1 MNILS
6 LMSATPDTRQAKD
19 ASDRPQRGFT
29 AVVYF
34 HGMGR
39 QRHYEEMCR
48 LVEGLDRW
56 VYRAHLSDESEYPG
70 QHLEEVEGR
79 DEELKEGSNT
89 RLISYMKAQ
98 YLLKDGERERV
109 RFYEGYWAP
118 ETSDGTTLRSVVLW
132 LGRQWFR
139 PALLLR
145 TPWRGFEQLRRGDLA
160 ALSSSPGGERLRQ
173 GGEDPLPEL
182 VGMYHDF
189 HDMEARRR
197 YPRGRF
203 RDFLEFLGAKEDG
216 AALLPAAKAWGRFH
230 FLRQVWNWVLVT
242 TVFVAALAIFFGVYG
257 SVSWALRAAST
268 WLPSLALPASGATA
282 LKATLGILAVLG
294 GGRFLTEYLGDVQQ
308 FATYEE
314 AQALY
319 RRRSAI
325 LEESCRLLRHVL
337 SNPACKRVVVVGHS
351 LGSAVA
357 LDSLLNL
364 RRANKVANPQDPLKG
379 PLPLSKIEHFITLA
393 SPIDKINYFFSA
405 VHSRF
410 HRYERLSDDLRGD
423 IGSPPFSKV
432 GLQPHIHWINFW
444 DRGDI
449 IGGPIHT
456 LGGVRLRRQRVD
468 NVRIAQ
474 FRLPDPG
481 ASHNAYFVN
490 ETVLKSIFRVVFF
503 GDYGFLRLPPPPEG
517 RAAEYPWLGPGKGSA
532 VQNVLLGLLIALP
545 WIALLAVVALRRA
558 EGGWLFGAFVLLPV
572 VLLTAGALAHR
583 LSFDRHLR
591 APRGPIPEGSSSN

>member
-1 MNILS
+1 
-6 LMSATPDTRQAKD
+6 MSGSPDTQPEAAADK
-19 ASDRPQRGFT
+19 PERGFT
-29 AVVYF
+29 GVVYF

-56 VYRAHLSDESEYPG
+56 VYRAHESDASRYPAH
-70 QHLEEVEGR
+70 HLEDLRGR
-79 DEELKEGSNT
+79 DEELKEGGNT
-89 RLISYMKAQ
+89 RLVSYMRAQ
-98 YLLKDGERERV
+98 YQLPSGERQRV

-118 ETSDGTTLRSVVLW
+118 ETSDGTTLRSVALW

-145 TPWRGFEQLRRGDLA
+145 TPWRGFEQLRRGDLV
-160 ALSSSPGGERLRQ
+160 ALWSSPASERLRE
-173 GGEDPLPEL
+173 GGRNQLPPL

-189 HDMEARRR
+189 HGMEARRR

-203 RDFLEFLGAKEDG
+203 RDFLALLGAREDG
-216 AALLPAAKAWGRFH
+216 AAFVPAAKAWRRFH
-230 FLRQVWNWVLVT
+230 VLRQAWNWVLVT
-242 TVFVAALAIFFGVYG
+242 TIFVAALAIFLGVYE
-257 SVSWALRAAST
+257 SASWALGAVST
-268 WLPSLALPASGATA
+268 WFPSLARLSFGATA
-282 LKATLGILAVLG
+282 LQATLGILAVLG

-337 SNPACKRVVVVGHS
+337 SNPACERLVVVGHS

-357 LDSLLNL
+357 LDSLLSL
-364 RRANKVANPQDPLKG
+364 RRSNAVANPQDPLEG
-379 PLPLSKIEHFITLA
+379 PLPLKKIEYFITLA

-405 VHSRF
+405 VHSRI
-410 HRYERLSDDLRGD
+410 HRYERLADDLRGD

-432 GLQPHIHWINFW
+432 GRQPHIHWINFW

-456 LGGVRLRRQRVD
+456 LAGVHMRRQRVD

-490 ETVLKSIFRVVFF
+490 EKVLESIFPAFFF
-503 GDYGFLRLPPPPEG
+503 GECGFARILPPPKG
-517 RAAEYPWLGPGKGSA
+517 SATQYPWLGPGKGSA
-532 VQNVLLGLLIALP
+532 IQNVLLGLLIALP
-545 WIALLAVVALRRA
+545 WSGLLAGRALTRA
-558 EGGWLFGAFVLLPV
+558 EGA
-572 VLLTAGALAHR
+572 
-583 LSFDRHLR
+583 
-591 APRGPIPEGSSSN
+591 